1 MFKKRLGC
9 CTVLRPDH
17 NLKIKAL
24 CHLAGAD
31 KAGTQRP
38 TDYRVFS
45 SLAAPCTG
53 HELTIT
59 SCSVDNRPG
68 GGNCQWVYF
77 KMELARQLTTP
88 SSDCPMTLAG

>member
-1 MFKKRLGC
+1 MFKKRLRC

-31 KAGTQRP
+31 KAGTRRP

-59 SCSVDNRPG
+59 SCGVDDRPG
-68 GGNCQWVYF
+68 GNVNGSTSRWSWQGNLQS
-77 KMELARQLTTP
+77 LLQTTQR
-88 SSDCPMTLAG
+88 L